1 MKTILV
7 VDDNFDNRYIASQML
22 TLNGYITLDA
32 VNGQQA
38 LDVLERTLPDL
49 ILMDLTMPLMDGWE
63 AARRIKAQ
71 PRLAHIPIL
80 AVTSHAVEEELARA
94 KASGCDDYLIKPFE
108 YTMLIEKVKA
118 QLA

>member
-22 TLNGYITLDA
+22 NLNGYTTIDA
-32 VNGQQA
+32 VNGVQA
-38 LDVLERTLPDL
+38 LEVLQRTTPDL

-80 AVTSHAVEEELARA
+80 AVTSHAVEEELQRA

-118 QLA
+118 NLG